1 MLKIVGCLLVL
12 AGCAGIGWY
21 FSGMAGKRIRVME
34 ELEGLLQRLYGEIE
48 YAGSDMPEILQSLEE
63 ESVYFKGF
71 WRRIAMRIAEGQST
85 RLWEIWRD
93 EISRKE
99 FHRKSIRF
107 LGQEELF
114 ILQEIGRSL
123 GQTDRQSQLHTLALY
138 QERLHKVLERVSREY
153 HGQAR
158 VYRVAGVTAGC
169 FLVILLF

>member
-1 MLKIVGCLLVL
+1 MLKLLGCLLVL
-12 AGCAGIGWY
+12 AGCAGIGCY
-21 FSGMAGKRIRVME
+21 FSGMAGKRIRIME

-48 YAGSDMPEILQSLEE
+48 YAGSDMPEILRALEE
-63 ESVYFKGF
+63 ESVYFRGL
-71 WRRIAMRIAEGQST
+71 WERIGLRIAEGKST
-85 RLWEIWRD
+85 RLWEIWRE
-93 EISRKE
+93 EINRRE
-99 FHRKSIRF
+99 FYRRCVRF

-123 GQTDRQSQLHTLALY
+123 GQTDRQSQLHTLTLY

>member
-1 MLKIVGCLLVL
+1 MLKWIGCLMVL
-12 AGCAGIGWY
+12 SGCTGIGWY
-21 FSGMAGKRIRVME
+21 FSGLAKKRIRIMQ

-48 YAGSDMPEILQSLEE
+48 YAANDIPEVFRSMEK

-71 WRRIAMRIAEGQST
+71 WERMGTRMEEGRAA
-85 RLWEIWRD
+85 RLWEIWRE

-99 FHRKSIRF
+99 LYRRSIRF

-114 ILQEIGRSL
+114 IMQEIGRSL

-138 QERLHKVLERVSREY
+138 QERLHKVLERVEQEC

-158 VYRVAGVTAGC
+158 VYRVAGVTAGF
-169 FLVILLF
+169 FLVILLL